1 MNLDLFL
8 SGAILSPVML
18 TGKVLAVSSVLYL
31 IAGLG
36 LGYYLGRG
44 KSLLREFVDL
54 MVTLPMVFPPVAT
67 GFVLLMLLGRFGPFK
82 DLIGGELVFSFEAV
96 VLASFVAGLP
106 LVVKP
111 VQAAMGGDLRR
122 YEESALV
129 LGKNRFLAF
138 FLVLLPNI
146 RKSLGAGMVMA
157 LGRSLGEV
165 GITLMIGGNI
175 IGRTNTMSLEIYNS
189 VFSGEFEKAA
199 VLSALIGVMSLTIFI
214 SLKKLSAT

>member
-1 MNLDLFL
+1 MTPELLL
-8 SGAILSPVML
+8 STAMSSPVIL
-18 TGKVLAVSSVLYL
+18 TGKVLAVSAGLFL

-44 KSLLREFVDL
+44 KSFFREIVDL
-54 MVTLPMVFPPVAT
+54 LVTLPMVFPPVAT
-67 GFVLLMLLGRFGPFK
+67 GFVLLMLLGRVGPFSK
-82 DLIGGELVFSFEAV
+82 LFGQELVFSFGGV
-96 VLASFVAGLP
+96 VLASFIAGLP

-122 YEESALV
+122 FEEVALV
-129 LGKNRFLAF
+129 LGKNRLQAF

-146 RKSLGAGMVMA
+146 RKSLAAGMVMA

-189 VFSGEFEKAA
+189 VFSGEFDKAA
-199 VLSALIGVMSLTIFI
+199 MLSILIGIMSLIIFI
-214 SLKKLSAT
+214 SLKKISAT